1 MPHPLSIFVLIIRY
15 LPNLFKAQSK
25 TERPGKQRSLHSR
38 FEYLRVYH
46 NYNTDLVL
54 NYITHD
60 YQSFRGFTIM
70 GFSNQLTMLLVSTLS
85 ATNLISINVKCE
97 VVSDSPGR
105 HEISG
110 EINLLDNDNWKIKKF
125 LSNLRIQFFI
135 GYFLC
140 LQ

>member
-38 FEYLRVYH
+38 FEYLRV

-97 VVSDSPGR
+97 VVSDSPGH

-110 EINLLDNDNWKIKKF
+110 EINLLDNDDWNFYQTFGFNF
-125 LSNLRIQFFI
+125 LLDIFFA
-135 GYFLC
+135 FSR
-140 LQ
+140 